1 LPNRCHDDLAA
12 AGVRFTVLADKRGVD
27 DPVAVRS
34 PLGGVI
40 WRSWGDAPMVADCR
54 LALTLVRLGP
64 ELLRAGITE
73 LHYSGAYSYRMSR
86 VGRLSLHAYGLA
98 VDVHAVTADGV
109 TFNVERDWVRNATA
123 ANCGA
128 LPGANRLLC
137 VARRAGVFRE
147 LLGPENDADH
157 LDHVHLGLA
166 PLQPVPTPEVPRTPA
181 SFGAK
186 DGTHAGVVDARS
198 GQKAREKPEKSAR
211 LKRHESGRPSAA
223 AKPGA
228 AAKPKAS
235 APATPATKPEAKP
248 RDPKP
253 RDPKRLRP
261 EPREPE
267 RPQPKR

>member
-1 LPNRCHDDLAA
+1 
-12 AGVRFTVLADKRGVD
+12 VLAEKRGVD

-98 VDVHAVTADGV
+98 VDVHAVMADGV
-109 TFNVERDWVRNATA
+109 TFNVERDWVRNASA

-157 LDHVHLGLA
+157 RNHVHLGLA
-166 PLQPVPTPEVPRTPA
+166 PLRPLPTPEVPRTPS

-186 DGTHAGVVDARS
+186 DGTRSGVAKARS
-198 GQKAREKPEKSAR
+198 GQQAREKPEKSAK
-211 LKRHESGRPSAA
+211 LKRNEPGRPSAA
-223 AKPGA
+223 AKP
-228 AAKPKAS
+228 
-235 APATPATKPEAKP
+235 
-248 RDPKP
+248 
-253 RDPKRLRP
+253 RDPKRPRP
-261 EPREPE
+261 EPRETE